1 MATIEEIQQNPMLNL
16 KIIHR
21 YLTDEEISA
30 NKIEDLNDLITKWEI
45 DEYLAQYE
53 ETLQQDPYF
62 DYKLD
67 PLDSAI
73 YVNKDIN
80 LHNI

>member
-30 NKIEDLNDLITKWEI
+30 NKIEDLNDLITK
-45 DEYLAQYE
+45 
-53 ETLQQDPYF
+53 
-62 DYKLD
+62 
-67 PLDSAI
+67 
-73 YVNKDIN
+73 
-80 LHNI
+80 